1 MNTVQIK
8 ALILNTIT
16 KEYRNKAIMFFMV
29 IIFTVISLANVLMNF
44 VYENFL
50 QSGGG
55 QAVIGDKSLLVLFTI
70 VSFIMTIIST
80 VLGLS
85 CIKSDFESTSI
96 NQILS
101 FPIKRIE
108 YVGARIFG
116 SWLIAV
122 FAFVIS
128 ILFTAFLI
136 SSKGSLNLFTPQ
148 LFLAIMTASLN
159 MLTIITIAACMSL
172 FIPKI
177 FAFVF
182 TFIFRYLISSS
193 NFAYSMD
200 SFQNAEPYSFSKI
213 FAGFFHFLFPRI
225 QPMDGLTHSLLA
237 GVSFDFSV
245 VALFGHYFVT
255 YIFLF
260 FFLNW
265 LISRRDI

>member
-1 MNTVQIK
+1 MNTIQIK

-16 KEYRNKAIMFFMV
+16 KEYRNKAILFFMV
-29 IIFTVISLANVLMNF
+29 IIFSIISLANILMNF
-44 VYENFL
+44 VYENFINT
-50 QSGGG
+50 SGG
-55 QAVIGDKSLLVLFTI
+55 QSLIGDKSLLVLFTI

-85 CIKSDFESTSI
+85 CIKSDFDSTSI
-96 NQILS
+96 TQILS

-108 YVGARIFG
+108 YVGSRIFG
-116 SWLIAV
+116 SWVIAV
-122 FAFVIS
+122 FAFVVS

-136 SSKGSLNLFTPQ
+136 SSKGTVSLFTPN

-159 MLTIITIAACMSL
+159 MLTVITIAACMSL

-182 TFIFRYLISSS
+182 SFIFRYLISSS
-193 NFAYSMD
+193 NVAFSMD
-200 SFQNAEPYSFSKI
+200 SFQSVDTFSFSKI

-225 QPMDGLTHSLLA
+225 QPMDTLTHSLLA
-237 GVSFDFSV
+237 GVSVDFSM

-260 FFLNW
+260 IILNW
-265 LISRRDI
+265 LISRKDI